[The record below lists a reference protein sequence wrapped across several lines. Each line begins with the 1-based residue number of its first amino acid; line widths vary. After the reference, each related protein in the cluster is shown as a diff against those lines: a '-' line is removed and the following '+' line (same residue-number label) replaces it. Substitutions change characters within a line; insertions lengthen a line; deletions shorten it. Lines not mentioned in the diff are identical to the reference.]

1 MYFGKCFKC
10 LCEICIYRQSHE
22 EEIKLQNHQYHLDNA
37 DSIKVRKSQYNQIHR
52 TEINQWQS
60 EYNKRNR
67 LEINLKKRK
76 RIAKERASYTRSDR
90 LFNFKQEIKDGPSYV
105 CMSCQRAL
113 FIRGVQ
119 VLDEQQQVKLQA
131 KCGSEFLKSI
141 FVHNEDAEEE
151 YYIFCHSC
159 LIYIRRKEVPKIHV
173 SNGLS
178 LDKLVPELDLTE
190 LEKQLIAKS
199 IVFMKIK
206 KLPKNFQSGIVDRV
220 INVPLSDED
229 ITKVVTSLPRPPDE
243 AGIIAVR
250 LKRKMNLRQ
259 AHLEEFIRP
268 HYVLRALRKLKE
280 LGNIHYK
287 DIVINDK
294 FMSSPEQMEVNEQEE
309 EMDVDSESE
318 PDSDCDDVLDAVKKC
333 QSKQDSHTC
342 LVPINPDEDIVMN
355 ETNETL
361 YKKLKESGKSHEIA
375 PGENK
380 RPTYWCRE
388 EDFEVKA
395 WPTLFPTGEYG
406 LNHPRKV
413 KISAQQYFNQRLLN
427 IDPRCPKDMP
437 YVFMAQQLTEQLAL
451 ENQMSVAG
459 LRGVKKQDG
468 NAVRVHLKDPFSIF
482 KNIKG
487 TPKYWQAARNDLI
500 AMVKNLGPF
509 HVFFT
514 LSCGEMNWS
523 EIFVAILRRKG
534 LKVEYIEDETGWNG
548 NDENII
554 VHHNERKDKLNDFL
568 AKMDLTKN
576 QLMKDNVFLITR
588 MFDDRV
594 KSFIKNILMGPG
606 KDKVPF
612 KYYSYRI
619 EIQARGKS

>member
-1 MYFGKCFKC
+1 MHKD
-10 LCEICIYRQSHE
+10 
-22 EEIKLQNHQYHLDNA
+22 EIKAQNHQHYLNNA
-37 DSIKVRKSQYNQIHR
+37 DKIKVRQSNYDNLHQDEKRAYQSQ
-52 TEINQWQS
+52 
-60 EYNKRNR
+60 YNKRNR
-67 LEINLKKRK
+67 IWINLKKRS
-76 RIAKERASYTRSDR
+76 RIAKVKSTYSKDDR
-90 LFNFKQEIKDGPSYV
+90 LLSFKDEIKDGPSFV

-113 FIRGVQ
+113 FSRGVQ
-119 VLDEQQQVKLQA
+119 VLDEKQQVTLQA
-131 KCGSEFLKSI
+131 KVGSEFLKSI
-141 FVHNEDAEEE
+141 FVYKEDADEEH
-151 YYIFCHSC
+151 YIFCHSC
-159 LIYIRRKEVPKIHV
+159 LVYIRRKQVPKIHV

-250 LKRKMNLRQ
+250 LKRKMTLRQ

-294 FMSSPEQMEVNEQEE
+294 FMSRPEQMEVNEHEE

-388 EDFEVKA
+388 KDFEVKA
-395 WPTLFPTGEYG
+395 WPWLFPNGMYG
-406 LNHPRKV
+406 LNHPRV
-413 KISAQQYFNQRLLN
+413 VQISAQQYFNQRLLN
-427 IDPRCPKDMP
+427 IDPRCPNDMP

-468 NAVRVHLKDPFSIF
+468 NAVKVHLKDPFSIF

-509 HVFFT
+509 HIFFT

-523 EIFVAILRRKG
+523 EVFVAILRRKNF
-534 LKVEYIEDETGWNG
+534 KVDYIEDDKGWSG
-548 NDENII
+548 NDDDII
-554 VHHNERKDKLNDFL
+554 VHHDKGTDKLNDFL
-568 AKMDLTKN
+568 EKMDCTKN
-576 QLMKDNVFLITR
+576 QLLKDNVFLITR

-606 KDKVPF
+606 KDKVPL

-619 EIQARGKS
+619 EIQARGKSLARFKIQNTYL